1 MCLVCWSRVRPERPP
16 HRRITQETGAVMMD
30 RGLSLWRC
38 PETALSGQRKAWVCS
53 SSENCLQVEPY
64 FAEYS

>member
-1 MCLVCWSRVRPERPP
+1 MLSTLEQGQARKTSQKDHPRDGSCDDG
-16 HRRITQETGAVMMD
+16 QGAQPVE
-30 RGLSLWRC
+30 C

-64 FAEYS
+64 FAEHS